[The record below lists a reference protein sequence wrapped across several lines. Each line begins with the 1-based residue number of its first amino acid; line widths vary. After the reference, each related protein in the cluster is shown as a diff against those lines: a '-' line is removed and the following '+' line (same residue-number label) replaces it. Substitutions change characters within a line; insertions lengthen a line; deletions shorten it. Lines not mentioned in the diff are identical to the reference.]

1 MNAIN
6 DSRSMIAN
14 LPLAGA
20 EQQDSALAEVFGGAS
35 PLYRAS
41 DAGFLGISPN
51 VLNLESMK
59 LAALEAALASVSGSN
74 SVKPQDFSIP
84 GIPGGLTGAA
94 PADVYTRIP
103 NAGSMPYLDQG
114 NSNGCGST
122 SLAMVLNYYGIPV
135 TREDI
140 DREIRRADNSIGATP
155 EDELQY
161 ARDHG
166 LEAEEYN
173 NGSWEEVKSMIDK
186 GYPVMASVTG
196 HNLAEQPDGNLP
208 GGRHQIAITGYE
220 KGADGKEYVL
230 FHDPNHGGTDKEK
243 KISVDDFKRIWGE
256 EDFGVKNFFMVFAPE
271 GSDLPASRMD
281 GAQGA
286 MGTLNG
292 LANISNGFDRIFSPD
307 DFGCFVHGIPEFF
320 GGLVQTVGCGIGA
333 LLQKGA
339 EALSNLVDGIP
350 VLENIV
356 QPFTDLVSGFGGCV
370 ADVFNGFGKACNSI
384 GGAFDSLCDGDVG
397 GFVDGVGDA
406 VGDVASGVGSAIS
419 DAAGAVGDA
428 VGDLFSGW

>member
-6 DSRSMIAN
+6 DSRSLIAN
-14 LPLAGA
+14 LQVAKA
-20 EQQDSALAEVFGGAS
+20 EQQDSAPAAVLGGAA
-35 PLYRAS
+35 PLYGSA
-41 DAGFLGISPN
+41 DAGFLGNSPN
-51 VLNLESMK
+51 ALGLESIRM
-59 LAALEAALASVSGSN
+59 AVMQAALASVAGSD
-74 SVKPQDFSIP
+74 SVTPQDFTVP
-84 GIPGGLTGAA
+84 GLPGGLTSGA
-94 PADVYTRIP
+94 PGDVYTRIP
-103 NAGSMPYLDQG
+103 NADNMPYFDQG
-114 NSNGCGST
+114 NTNGCGST
-122 SLAMVLNYYGIPV
+122 SLAMILNYYGISV
-135 TREDI
+135 SREDV
-140 DREIRRADNSIGATP
+140 DKEIRRADNSIGATP
-155 EDELQY
+155 EDELQF

-196 HNLAEQPDGNLP
+196 QNIAELPDGNLP
-208 GGRHQIAITGYE
+208 DGRHQIAITGYE

-230 FHDPNHGGTDKEK
+230 FHDPNFGGTNQEK
-243 KISVDDFKRIWGE
+243 KISVDDFKKAWGK
-256 EDFGVKNFFMVFAPE
+256 EDFGVKNFFMVFAPK

-307 DFGCFVHGIPEFF
+307 DFGCFLHGIPEFF

-370 ADVFNGFGKACNSI
+370 ADIFNGFGKACNSI
-384 GGAFDSLCDGDVG
+384 GGAFDSLCDGDLG
-397 GFVDGVGDA
+397 GFVGGVADA
-406 VGDVASGVGSAIS
+406 AGDVVSGVGSAIS
-419 DAAGAVGDA
+419 DAAGAIGDA